1 MLTTKSARK
10 MRRSARKMRR
20 SARKTTR
27 NSGRKNTCTHNA
39 GSSNAG
45 SSNAGSSNAGSSNAG
60 SSYPIGYHSSNPINR
75 LKNRLRSQGT
85 HDIGPFYVNN
95 RVADAF
101 PSTLSWNPLSRHI
114 DRNAREQEQLRERV
128 RINDAEARQRRLRE
142 AYERSIETQERYSQ
156 KYRQQ
161 EQPQGILQRIMNF
174 FRPSKDHSDQ
184 IRHHS
189 PRRN

>member
-1 MLTTKSARK
+1 
-10 MRRSARKMRR
+10 MRR

-27 NSGRKNTCTHNA
+27 NSGRKNARKGQLTH
-39 GSSNAG
+39 
-45 SSNAGSSNAGSSNAG
+45 NAGSSNAG

-85 HDIGPFYVNN
+85 HDIGPFYVND

-114 DRNAREQEQLRERV
+114 DRNAREQERLRERV
-128 RINDAEARQRRLRE
+128 RINDEDARQRRLRE
-142 AYERSIETQERYSQ
+142 AYERSIEIQERYSQ
-156 KYRQQ
+156 RFRQQ

-174 FRPSKDHSDQ
+174 FRTSKDHSNQ